1 MWLNRFSRFLA
12 FATYLLIIA
21 GGLVTSTGSGLSVP
35 DWPLSYGSF
44 FPPMI
49 GGIRFEHS
57 HRLIAG
63 SVGLLTL
70 GLMAAILRAEK
81 RAWLKRLGMLTFGAV
96 ILQALLGGITVIYL
110 LPTFVSVFHACLG
123 QTFFC
128 LIVSIALFTSPLWTK
143 TEPADFPGSSWIH
156 RILATTTVLIYLQLI
171 LGAVV
176 RHTAGNGVVYHALM
190 ALLVMMAIFFSTY
203 SVMTLPAAGKLERP
217 AIFFGF
223 LAVVQLF
230 LGGGAW
236 MTRIMM
242 GESARQGVSAVLF
255 ATAHQA
261 TGALILAT
269 SVYLTLLSFRFF
281 SEPQSGRA
289 AAASGEAGR
298 P

>member
-1 MWLNRFSRFLA
+1 MWLNRFTRFLA

-44 FPPMI
+44 FPPMV

-70 GLMAAILRAEK
+70 VLMAAILRAEK

-110 LPTFVSVFHACLG
+110 LPTFVSVFHACLA

-128 LIVSIALFTSPLWTK
+128 LIVSIALFTSSLWTK
-143 TEPADFPGSSWIH
+143 TEPAESPKSIWIH
-156 RILATTTVLIYLQLI
+156 RILVTTTALIYLQLI

-190 ALLVMMAIFFSTY
+190 ALLVLTAIFFSTY

-223 LAVVQLF
+223 LAVAQLF
-230 LGGGAW
+230 LGAGSW

-269 SVYLTLLSFRFF
+269 SVYLTLLSYRFF
-281 SEPQSGRA
+281 SEPEPGQASAATGRA
-289 AAASGEAGR
+289 GR
-298 P
+298 S